1 MTGRSR
7 DSNLPAQGR
16 AYLGIKYYPDMHN
29 RALIETLSQIIEQ
42 TGWQITITV
51 RDLELWGKKALSPQQ
66 LMQLSFDS
74 IQRSN
79 VLFLEVSEKG
89 VGLGIEAGYA
99 YALHIPIILL
109 ARIGTEI
116 STTLSG
122 IASQI
127 LFYEQFEDLLPQLIA
142 LKI

>member
-16 AYLGIKYYPDMHN
+16 AYFGIKYYPDMHN

-42 TGWQITITV
+42 TGWQTTITV

-74 IQRSN
+74 IQQSN

-109 ARIGTEI
+109 AKIGTEI